1 MFADVNLSNN
11 IFEILGLLVTIVG
24 IWLVVSQ
31 LRESRLSTQLSGFLE
46 LSSQFT
52 GIAASI
58 EFVDDLSVSEEW
70 KSFDGS
76 QAFAYL
82 TEDVETRKMYKHVA
96 AFYETLSALVK
107 RGALDY
113 QLIAET
119 YGGIGARRWR
129 TLEKAVTV
137 HRKAL
142 SSPGLYENWEWFAK
156 EFPD

>member
-1 MFADVNLSNN
+1 MFADGYFAFSFSELV
-11 IFEILGLLVTIVG
+11 GTMVTIVG

-46 LSSQFT
+46 LSNQFM

-70 KSFDGS
+70 NSFDGS

-82 TEDVETRKMYKHVA
+82 TEDIEIRKMYKHVA

-113 QLIAET
+113 QLIDET

>member
-1 MFADVNLSNN
+1 MFGEGYFSFSFSEL
-11 IFEILGLLVTIVG
+11 IGTMVTIVG

-46 LSSQFT
+46 LSSQFS

-70 KSFDGS
+70 NSFDGS
-76 QAFAYL
+76 KAFAYL
-82 TEDVETRKMYKHVA
+82 TDDVEIRKMYKHVGG
-96 AFYETLSALVK
+96 FYESLSALVE

-113 QLIAET
+113 QLIDKT
-119 YGGIGARRWR
+119 YGEIGARRWR
-129 TLEKAVTV
+129 TVEKAVV
-137 HRKAL
+137 EHRKVL
-142 SSPGLYENWEWFAK
+142 NSPGLYENWEWFAK